1 MLKISGEDK
10 MSNRV
15 SFFKF
20 NCSQKSFDT
29 LRQLVQRSTFS
40 EKEEFGVMKFKNFDT
55 YFSAVLLVKIP
66 VFVTLADVKNMTKVK
81 KEETFTFD
89 FIPFGVD
96 YNYQLLEVYTSRT
109 KKRIIDD
116 FFSEIGASG
125 FGITDLE
132 TTLDDLI
139 STVKKRQPEYF
150 VNSIGFKDFQL
161 VQGISGRF
169 NAKITNNNVGK
180 KMISQYAESISSVD
194 LNLKMDND
202 QLRIKLTPPLNVQY
216 WTDEGSENEAQLFIK
231 RLFFKKIH
239 TAISTL

>member
-1 MLKISGEDK
+1 
-10 MSNRV
+10 
-15 SFFKF
+15 
-20 NCSQKSFDT
+20 
-29 LRQLVQRSTFS
+29 
-40 EKEEFGVMKFKNFDT
+40 MKYKNFDT

-132 TTLDDLI
+132 MTMDDI
-139 STVKKRQPEYF
+139 ITTVKKRQPEFF

-169 NAKITNNNVGK
+169 NAKITNNSVGK
-180 KMISQYAESISSVD
+180 KMISQYADSISSVD
-194 LNLKMDND
+194 INMKMDAE
-202 QLRIKLTPPLNVQY
+202 QLRIKLTPPLNVQF
-216 WTDEGSENEAQLFIK
+216 WTDAGQENEAQMFIK
-231 RLFFKKIH
+231 RLFFKKVH
-239 TAISTL
+239 TAISTI